1 MQTRGKIFDDLSK
14 LMTNAAGVAQG
25 VRSEAETAV
34 RGWFERWMAEHNMV
48 SREEFDAVREMAIRA
63 REENER
69 LGARLA
75 ELEAK
80 LAREG

>member
-34 RGWFERWMAEHNMV
+34 RGWFERWMTEHNMV